1 MFNSDKDKLQN
12 NIGYQFKNIRYL
24 SQALTHTSYS
34 NETYSKKESHL
45 ASNQRLEFLGDS
57 VLSVVISTYLYEH
70 FTRMPE
76 GELSK
81 LRAAIVCEGS
91 LANFASRI
99 RLADFLMLGVGEEK
113 TGGREKPSIIADAF
127 ESLIAAIYLDGGMEA
142 AERFILSQCENDI
155 QKIAETYK
163 SFDYKT
169 NLQELMG
176 KQLIRPEYEIIGT
189 EGPEHDRY
197 FISML
202 KCGDHSAFGK
212 GRSKKEAEQMAAR
225 EMLRILDH

>member
-1 MFNSDKDKLQN
+1 MFNSDKDKLQK
-12 NIGYQFKNIRYL
+12 NIGYQFQNIKYL

-34 NETYSKKESHL
+34 NENYSKKESHL

-70 FTRMPE
+70 FPKMPE
-76 GELSK
+76 GEMSK

-91 LANFASRI
+91 LAGFASHI
-99 RLADFLMLGVGEEK
+99 KLADFLMLGVGEEK

-127 ESLIAAIYLDGGMEA
+127 ESLIAAIYLDGGMKA
-142 AERFILSQCENDI
+142 AEKFILSQCEDDI
-155 QKIAETYK
+155 HEIAEKYK
-163 SFDYKT
+163 TFDYKT

-176 KQLIRPEYEIIGT
+176 KQPVRPKYEIIGT

-197 FISML
+197 FIAML
-202 KCGDHSAFGK
+202 KCGEDSTFGK

-225 EMLRILDH
+225 EMLRILNN